1 MGEWLES
8 LPVGWMALVVS
19 TLTYLTAWAIFAVVT
34 RFAAGERTAVFKGI
48 SPGMLPP
55 LGIIFGLLV
64 AFVASQVWN
73 DIDHAKAAVNR
84 EASELSTVVFLAAS
98 FPGEPEARLRELTRR
113 HIHDAVTYEWP
124 MMAEQSASLAVTPV
138 ALAEELQVILAVTPH
153 SEGQVTAQREIVTA
167 LEGAIEARR
176 QRIIVSRSSVNWVK
190 WTALLLQAMCT
201 LVAIAMIHVHNRG
214 AAAAALGIFAT
225 GVAVSILLIASHDR
239 PFTGEIS
246 VSPDLLERIMPE
258 EAATQD
264 AIDHTVLL
272 HLTTLLHAAR
282 QVVSDQLGKDNRK
295 TRKDVNGAMLI
306 DLVKAKFAEHSGRP
320 VPNLDPTS
328 AEGQMLKA
336 EMDAMQEVMDEIRPL
351 SGGPHLGLKECPPAV
366 FASRVAERFNQKV
379 GQLGYAK
386 LTASADRGRE
396 KPNSPD
402 AWEDHTIKS
411 KFQSAG
417 WKKGELVEQEAQLS
431 GRRAYRMLIPEYY
444 EASCMACHG
453 ESKGSEYVPAGKRKS
468 AELGDLGGAI
478 SAAIYLK

>member
-1 MGEWLES
+1 MGERLES

-19 TLTYLTAWAIFAVVT
+19 ILTYLTAWAIFALVR

-113 HIHDAVTYEWP
+113 HIEDAVKYEWP

-138 ALAEELQVILAVTPH
+138 ALAEELQVILAVAPH
-153 SEGQVTAQREIVTA
+153 SEGQVTAQREIVIA

-176 QRIIVSRSSVNWVK
+176 QRIIVSRSNVNWVK
-190 WTALLLQAMCT
+190 WTALLLQAICT
-201 LVAIAMIHVHNRG
+201 LIAIAMIHIDNRG
-214 AAAAALGIFAT
+214 AAAAAMGIFAT

-272 HLTTLLHAAR
+272 HLTSLLHAAR
-282 QVVSDQLGKDNRK
+282 QVVSDQQDKNNRK
-295 TRKDVNGAMLI
+295 TRRDVNRKVLI
-306 DLVKAKFAEHSGRP
+306 DLVKTKFAEQTGHP

-336 EMDAMQEVMDEIRPL
+336 EMDAMQEVIDETWPL
-351 SGGPHLGLKECPPAV
+351 RSDAGLGLKECPPAV

-379 GQLGYAK
+379 GELGYAK
-386 LTASADRGRE
+386 LTASADRVRE

-402 AWEDHTIKS
+402 AWEDHIIKS
-411 KFQSAG
+411 KFLSVE
-417 WKKGELVEQEAQLS
+417 WKKGEIVEQEAQLS

-444 EASCMACHG
+444 EASCMVCHG
-453 ESKGSEYVPAGKRKS
+453 EPKGAEYVTGGKKKS
-468 AELGDLGGAI
+468 VELGDLGGAI

>member
-1 MGEWLES
+1 
-8 LPVGWMALVVS
+8 MALVVS
-19 TLTYLTAWAIFAVVT
+19 TLTYFTAWAIFAVVT
-34 RFAAGERTAVFKGI
+34 HLAVGERARVLKGV

-98 FPGEPEARLRELTRR
+98 FPGEPETRLRELTRR

-124 MMAEQSASLAVTPV
+124 MMAQQSASLAVTPV
-138 ALAEELQVILAVTPH
+138 ALAEELQVILAVAPR
-153 SEGQVTAQREIVTA
+153 SQGQITAQREIVTA

-190 WTALLLQAMCT
+190 WTALLLQAICT
-201 LVAIAMIHVHNRG
+201 LAAIAMIHIDNRG
-214 AAAAALGIFAT
+214 AAAASMGIFAT

-246 VSPDLLERIMPE
+246 VPPDLLERVMPE

-272 HLTTLLHAAR
+272 HLTNLLRSAQLMVSAR
-282 QVVSDQLGKDNRK
+282 QDGPRANLSGTK
-295 TRKDVNGAMLI
+295 LI
-306 DLVKAKFAEHSGRP
+306 DRIKANYAAQTGHP

-328 AEGQMLKA
+328 AEGQMLEA
-336 EMDAMQEVMDEIRPL
+336 EMDAIQAVIEQPL
-351 SGGPHLGLKECPPAV
+351 LIGHHLGLKECPPAA

-386 LTASADRGRE
+386 FTAPAELIGHRT
-396 KPNSPD
+396 NSPD
-402 AWEDHTIKS
+402 AWENQIIAT

-417 WKKGELVEQEAQLS
+417 WKKGEIVEQEAQLD
-431 GRRAYRMLIPEYY
+431 GRKAYRMLIPEYY
-444 EASCMACHG
+444 ETSCLACHG
-453 ESKGSEYVPAGKRKS
+453 SRKESGQP
-468 AELGDLGGAI
+468 GDLAGAI